1 MTVTHV
7 RPTTAQVAEPEAAER
22 STTELDLAYPA
33 GWYAPV
39 NPNAAATQAKAL
51 AWLEERGVVHDEI
64 TRKTFAKL
72 DVGRYGGSPFPFAR
86 AEEAELVTRFL
97 SMWIFYDDLLEE
109 NDDGLENSLED
120 ALMGR
125 GEPRREDSVHL
136 GCWRELGRITADA
149 MSPAWSARHARR
161 FAEWARSVRP
171 ENLVA
176 TELRARGVMPP
187 SADHLARRSVNIGV
201 YPTLHFLEYQDGFE
215 LPATLLAD
223 ADYAALTLAVAEL
236 VAIVNDLFGFTKDRD
251 ARWVNYVSCIAAERG
266 VSLAGAFAIA
276 VADHD
281 ERVARIRE
289 IEARLLASQHASV
302 ELARWL
308 YGVHVM
314 ISGFTR
320 WHAGAPRYRA
330 RHVMEDGT
338 MLQLRIADDAEMFD
352 ESLAA

>member
-7 RPTTAQVAEPEAAER
+7 TETEPSAVEPGAI
-22 STTELDLAYPA
+22 TLDLTYPA
-33 GWYAPV
+33 SWYAPV
-39 NPNAAATQAKAL
+39 NPNAAATEARAL
-51 AWLEERGVVHDEI
+51 AWLEERGVVHDPT

-86 AEEAELVTRFL
+86 DEEAWLVTRFL
-97 SMWIFYDDLLEE
+97 SMWIFYDDRLEE
-109 NDDGLENSLED
+109 RDDGLGSRLEE
-120 ALMGR
+120 ALMGQ
-125 GEPRREDSVHL
+125 GEERADDPLHL
-136 GCWRELGRITADA
+136 ACWRELGRVTADA

-201 YPTLHFLEYQDGFE
+201 YPTLHFLEYQDGYE
-215 LPATLLAD
+215 LSDAVRAD
-223 ADYAALTLAVAEL
+223 PDYVALTLAVAEL

-251 ARWVNYVSCIAAERG
+251 ARWVNYVSCIAAERSI
-266 VSLAGAFAIA
+266 SLAEAFAVA

-281 ERVARIRE
+281 ARVARIRE
-289 IEARLLASQHASV
+289 LGARLVASPHASPEV
-302 ELARWL
+302 ARWL
-308 YGVHVM
+308 HGVQVL
-314 ISGFTR
+314 IAGFTR

-330 RHVMEDGT
+330 THALEEGSV
-338 MLQLRIADDAEMFD
+338 LQLRIADDADMFD
-352 ESLAA
+352 VSLAA